1 MRARI
6 ALLLALGALSG
17 CASIL
22 PDKKIYITPNRS
34 VSVENAAYM
43 GLALGV
49 AYLVL
54 DPMAPNWE
62 ITEEPLA
69 DNRIRLALK
78 MKRVYAGGA
87 GEARTVFQRR
97 AKELVRYGGFDG
109 YEVIEYSEGMESSM
123 LGSQRVGEGVI
134 RLTGRGAERDYGKAP
149 PARMTPES
157 ATKPLS

>member
-1 MRARI
+1 MIGR
-6 ALLLALGALSG
+6 LALALAIAALAG
-17 CASIL
+17 CTTIL
-22 PDKKIYITPNRS
+22 PDKKIYITPSRT
-34 VSVENAAYM
+34 VSVENATYL
-43 GLALGV
+43 GLALGI
-49 AYLVL
+49 AYLVI
-54 DPMAPNWE
+54 DPLAPNWE

-78 MKRVYAGGA
+78 MKRVYAGGG

-123 LGSQRVGEGVI
+123 LGSQRVGEGII
-134 RLTGRGAERDYGKAP
+134 RLTGRGAERDYGKVP